1 MGDFVNLRTYRKQRK
16 RLEKAA
22 KAEAN
27 RQKHGRT
34 KTEIARDKTEV
45 RQRKE
50 HLDGSQIGDES

>member
-1 MGDFVNLRTYRKQRK
+1 MGNVVNLRAYRKQRK
-16 RLEKAA
+16 RVEQAA

-34 KTEIARDKTEV
+34 KTAIARDKMED

-50 HLDGSQIGDES
+50 HLDGSQIDDES

>member
-1 MGDFVNLRTYRKQRK
+1 MGDVVNFRTYRKQRK
-16 RLEKAA
+16 RVGKAA

-34 KTEIARDKTEV
+34 KTEIARDKMED

-50 HLDGSQIGDES
+50 HLDGSQIDYES

>member
-1 MGDFVNLRTYRKQRK
+1 MGDVVNLRAYRKQRK
-16 RLEKAA
+16 RVEKTA

-34 KTEIARDKTEV
+34 KTEIARDKMEY

-50 HLDGSQIGDES
+50 HLYGSRIDDES

>member
-16 RLEKAA
+16 RLEKAS
-22 KAEAN
+22 KAESN

-34 KTEIARDKTEV
+34 KTEIARDKMED

-50 HLDGSQIGDES
+50 HLDGSRIDDES

>member
-1 MGDFVNLRTYRKQRK
+1 MGDVVNLRAYRKQRK
-16 RLEKAA
+16 REEKAA

-34 KTEIARDKTEV
+34 KTEIARDKMED

-50 HLDGSQIGDES
+50 HQDGSRIVDES

>member
-1 MGDFVNLRTYRKQRK
+1 MGDVFNLRVYRKQRK
-16 RLEKAA
+16 RVEKPA

-34 KTEIARDKTEV
+34 KTEIARDKIED

-50 HLDGSQIGDES
+50 HLDGSQIDDES

>member
-1 MGDFVNLRTYRKQRK
+1 MGDVVNLRAYRKQRK
-16 RLEKAA
+16 REEKAA

-34 KTEIARDKTEV
+34 KTEIARDKIED

-50 HLDGSQIGDES
+50 HLDGSQIDDES

>member
-34 KTEIARDKTEV
+34 KTEIARDKMED

-50 HLDGSQIGDES
+50 HLDGSRIDDES